1 MHIRT
6 KLYLII
12 PLVILIFFV
21 SCERAGEDILV
32 LMPEKTQLVFE
43 NEYVRVLNITLEP
56 GDKQPLHFGENRL
69 IYALSNYTIKYY
81 LEDDATE
88 IPWNEGGIHWHEA
101 GKHAVENVGE
111 TIADYLVIERKA
123 IELSVESDGITETE
137 VMIQDT
143 EYATAVFENDYAH
156 VVRVHLPAGSTIPE
170 HDGINRLVYS
180 LSDYTI
186 RYTSEIKGTVET
198 EFEAGDI
205 HWHSPGVHSVENIGD
220 SEASY
225 IVFSLKQ

>member
-6 KLYLII
+6 KLYVII
-12 PLVILIFFV
+12 PLVVLILLV
-21 SCERAGEDILV
+21 SCEPAEEDILV
-32 LMPEKTQLVFE
+32 LMPEKTQLLFE

-56 GDKQPLHFGENRL
+56 GDKQPLHFGGNRL
-69 IYALSNYTIKYY
+69 IYALGNYSIKYY
-81 LEDDATE
+81 RDDDATD

-123 IELSVESDGITETE
+123 TDLPVETDEIAETDI
-137 VMIQDT
+137 MIQDI
-143 EYATAVFENDYAH
+143 EYTTAIFENDYAH
-156 VVRVHLPAGSTIPE
+156 VVRIHLPAGSLIPE
-170 HDGINRLVYS
+170 HYGVNRLIYS

-198 EFEAGDI
+198 EFEASDI

-220 SEASY
+220 EGALFL
-225 IVFSLKQ
+225 IFSLKQ